1 MALMMGGMNNVR
13 ALRAR
18 LAARWERV
26 RGSFW
31 FVPALMSLGAAL
43 LALGTLVIDARLGSE
58 ALNGL
63 SWIYGGGPEGAR
75 SLLSTVASS
84 AITVAGTTFSITI
97 AALSLASSQFGPR
110 LLRTFVR
117 DTGNQVVLG
126 TFVATFLYCLLVVRT
141 VRGLEDTR
149 VVPHLSVTV
158 AVLLAIANLGVL
170 IYFIH
175 HVATAI
181 RADQVIAAVSHD
193 LDAAVEQL
201 FPEQLGH
208 GLVAQP
214 EAEAS
219 DPPPPPAPGD
229 AHPITLAH
237 DGYLQVVD
245 VETLMGL
252 AGEHDVVVQL
262 LRRPGDFVVEDEP
275 VALTWPPERAD
286 DGLCQAIGG
295 ALILGRER
303 SAQQDVRFVVN
314 QLVEVAA
321 RALSPGIND
330 PFTALTCLDR
340 LGAALRRVARRP
352 LPDGRR
358 YDEAGR
364 LRVIAEPIRFSELV
378 DAAFDQIRSYG
389 GDNIVVMARL
399 LDTLARVGAAAG
411 SEARRAPL
419 TRQARLAYEG
429 SVAKL
434 HTEGDRRTL
443 EGHYHDAMGRL
454 RASSTTEWSVTSHD
468 DQPAASTQRPAAA
481 PDNGRDVQRPG

>member
-1 MALMMGGMNNVR
+1 MNKLS

-31 FVPALMSLGAAL
+31 FVPALMSVVAAL
-43 LALGTLVIDARLGSE
+43 LALGTLMLDAQLGAEVLS
-58 ALNGL
+58 GL
-63 SWIYGGGPEGAR
+63 SWVYGGGPEGAR

-141 VRGLEDTR
+141 VRGLEDSR

-158 AVLLAIANLGVL
+158 AVLLAIANLAVL

-181 RADQVIAAVSHD
+181 RADQVIAAVGHD

-201 FPEQLGH
+201 FPAQLGR
-208 GLVAQP
+208 GMVAQP
-214 EAEAS
+214 EGDTP
-219 DPPPPPAPGD
+219 DPPPPPAPAD
-229 AHPITLAH
+229 ARPITLRR

-252 AGEHDVVVQL
+252 AGEHDVVVRL
-262 LRRPGDFVVEDEP
+262 LCRPGDFVVEDEP
-275 VALTWPPERAD
+275 VALAWPAERVD
-286 DGLCQAIGG
+286 DELREAIAG

-303 SAQQDVRFVVN
+303 SAQQDVGFVVN

-330 PFTALTCLDR
+330 PFTAITCLDR

-358 YDEAGR
+358 FDEAGR
-364 LRVIAEPIRFSELV
+364 LQVIAEPVRFVELV

-389 GDNIVVMARL
+389 RDNIVVMARL
-399 LDTLARVGAAAG
+399 LDTLARVGAAAD
-411 SEARRAPL
+411 SQARRGPL
-419 TRQARLAYEG
+419 IRQARLAYEG
-429 SVAKL
+429 SLDAL

-454 RASSTTEWSVTSHD
+454 REPPDPRLGATPSGD
-468 DQPAASTQRPAAA
+468 GPAAA
-481 PDNGRDVQRPG
+481 ANGRRLEE